1 MFWSIL
7 ITKATPLWVLL
18 WHLHISAKSINVV
31 ILTKRTPPPRG
42 FFFFGDFQLYSK
54 KLVLLFRVR
63 PRPVGSAFGNHT
75 KKNTTGG
82 FFQSTCTYQLTF
94 ESLQKSAGMCK
105 CRAKRDQQRQCRVK
119 RDQQHMS
126 PVARHL
132 QQRMSLLTPH
142 MWRLTHVGLFWHTV
156 VSFDSTL
163 TFDSCWSP
171 WTTMYYNNVCL
182 FWLHICH
189 FWHIVVSFDSTST
202 FDS

>member
-1 MFWSIL
+1 MTKVRTLDLIRKTLVKISLGKRVSSNNSKHQQMCSTSI
-7 ITKATPLWVLL
+7 IY
-18 WHLHISAKSINVV
+18 HICIHIDRK
-31 ILTKRTPPPRG
+31 KPTPPPRG

-82 FFQSTCTYQLTF
+82 SFQSTCTYQLTF

-142 MWRLTHVGLFWHTV
+142 M
-156 VSFDSTL
+156 
-163 TFDSCWSP
+163 
-171 WTTMYYNNVCL
+171 
-182 FWLHICH
+182 
-189 FWHIVVSFDSTST
+189 
-202 FDS
+202 